1 MSRLSRRS
9 LMAAAPAVLPLPA
22 PANQSNPDASLLR
35 LCAEHAANVEA
46 LRLKGCWED
55 DCPLW
60 DAYVR
65 TFDAIS
71 AAEPQTV
78 QGLLAKARAA
88 VTEATAQDGSVHPEG
103 TPAMDWAWDVTL
115 DLLRLHGR
123 A

>member
-1 MSRLSRRS
+1 M
-9 LMAAAPAVLPLPA
+9 LPLPA